1 MTVPREGRAVV
12 ELRGARFSYP
22 DGQAALDGVDLTVR
36 EGERLCVLGGNGSG
50 KSTLIQ
56 LMNALLVPTEGEARV
71 FGMTGLEYRD
81 ALRIRERAAMVFQHP
96 EDQMTASIVEED
108 VAFGPENLGL
118 PAAQIADRVSLP
130 LEAVGMAA
138 YAKADPADLSGG
150 QKLRVAI
157 AGALAMDPDLLLLDE
172 PGAMLDTEGRRAING
187 ILSDLGA
194 RGITIV
200 HVTHFMEDALL
211 ADRVVVMREGRVA
224 FDGDPLELFSRR
236 GLVRELDLELP
247 AHLRLA
253 EMLAEAGVELDEATD
268 EAAVLDAVARAARTS
283 PVEARDGANA
293 AGTQAPSAIAFEGAS
308 FSYATARNARKR
320 SRRLPGGKRDAAPG
334 VPLALDRAAFTVPT
348 GSVTALIGRTGSGK
362 STAVE
367 LACALKVPCAGTV
380 RACGIDTGDLS
391 RRRDLRRSVG
401 YVSQLPE
408 RQLFAETV
416 FDDVAF
422 GPRNLGVEGSE
433 LSGRVSAAL
442 RAVGLEP
449 TDHLLARSPFS
460 LSGGQQR
467 CVAIAGVLAM
477 AQPVIILDEP
487 MAGLDP
493 RGRRNIKALLRRL
506 NEQGATLLIVTHSMD
521 DVAELADH
529 VVALDGGRVV
539 AEGTPRELFLSA
551 DRPDALAG
559 LGLPAAPG
567 LARGLARRGLALDPV
582 PLTLDELA
590 KEVVGHG
597 ASR

>member
-1 MTVPREGRAVV
+1 MTAPREGRAVV

-56 LMNALLVPTEGEARV
+56 LMNALLVPTGGEARV

-118 PAAQIADRVSLP
+118 PAAQIADRVSLA

-138 YAKADPADLSGG
+138 YAKADPTDLSGG
-150 QKLRVAI
+150 QKQRVAI

-172 PGAMLDTEGRRAING
+172 PGAMLDTEGRRAIND

-253 EMLAEAGVELDEATD
+253 EILAEAGMELGDATD

-283 PVEARDGANA
+283 PLEARGGAGA
-293 AGTQAPSAIAFEGAS
+293 AGAQAPSAIAFEGAS
-308 FSYATARNARKR
+308 FSYATARNARKK
-320 SRRLPGGKRDAAPG
+320 SRRLPGGKRGAAPG
-334 VPLALDRAAFTVPT
+334 APLALDRAAFTVPT

>member
-1 MTVPREGRAVV
+1 MV

-118 PAAQIADRVSLP
+118 PAAQIADRVSLA
-130 LEAVGMAA
+130 LEAVGICRLRESRPRGPLRRPEAA
-138 YAKADPADLSGG
+138 RGD
-150 QKLRVAI
+150 R
-157 AGALAMDPDLLLLDE
+157 GALAMDPDLLLLDE
-172 PGAMLDTEGRRAING
+172 PGAMLDTEGRRAIND

-253 EMLAEAGVELDEATD
+253 EILAEAGMELGDATD

-283 PVEARDGANA
+283 PLEARGGAGA
-293 AGTQAPSAIAFEGAS
+293 AGAEAPSAIAFEGAS
-308 FSYATARNARKR
+308 FSYATARNARKK
-320 SRRLPGGKRDAAPG
+320 SRRLPGGKRGAAPG

-539 AEGTPRELFLSA
+539 AEGAPRELFLSS

-567 LARGLARRGLALDPV
+567 LAQGLSRRGLVLDPV

-590 KEVVGHG
+590 EEVVRHG